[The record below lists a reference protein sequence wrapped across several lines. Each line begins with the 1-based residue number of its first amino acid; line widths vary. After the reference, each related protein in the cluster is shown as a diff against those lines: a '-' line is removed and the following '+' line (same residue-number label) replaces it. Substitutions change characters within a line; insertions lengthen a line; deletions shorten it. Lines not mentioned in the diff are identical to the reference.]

1 MRSSH
6 HGARAPRGPPV
17 LQDFKGVNMVINYD
31 FPANSV
37 DYIHRIGRTG
47 RAGRSGEAITFFT
60 EKDGPSLKAIVN
72 VMRSSGC
79 DVPAWM
85 LDLKTKKKGRTRTI
99 ERESI
104 ATGNGGKRST
114 KSKSRNKSKGKGKS
128 KATAADA

>member
-1 MRSSH
+1 MWARRGGCVRSSR

-85 LDLKTKKKGRTRTI
+85 LDLKTKKKGR
-99 ERESI
+99 SSSSSSNSSSSSSSSSSS
-104 ATGNGGKRST
+104 GS
-114 KSKSRNKSKGKGKS
+114 SSSSSSSSSR
-128 KATAADA
+128 